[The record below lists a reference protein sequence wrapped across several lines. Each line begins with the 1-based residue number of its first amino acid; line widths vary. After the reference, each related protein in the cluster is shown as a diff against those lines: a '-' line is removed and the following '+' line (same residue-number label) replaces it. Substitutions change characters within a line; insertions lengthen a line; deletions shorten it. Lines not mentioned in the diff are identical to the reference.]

1 MSIVIYIINFFSV
14 IFFLLSIVAFVRAKE
29 IYVMTHIA
37 IIASIYAIPLL
48 LVGICL
54 QKFSLQ
60 LLIKILF
67 LILVN
72 IISVNLI
79 CHLVVRRAYINKI
92 MPDAED
98 KK

>member
-37 IIASIYAIPLL
+37 IIASIYTIPLL